1 MKKTMLMMTAAVLA
15 AAISGCQPNDT
26 GAAGTTAA
34 VETTAEETT
43 AAKEIDL
50 DEIHTAVK
58 EAYGDAYIPS
68 MPFDGQMLDQMM
80 GVTEDMYE
88 SFIAEGPMISAHV
101 DTFVAVKAKEGKGDE
116 VKAALDSYRENLI
129 SNTMQYPMNLPKIQA
144 SEVYQ
149 NGDYVFFVM
158 LGTPTMESEEQG
170 EEAALKS
177 AQENNKIGMD
187 VIAGFFQ

>member
-1 MKKTMLMMTAAVLA
+1 MKKTMLLMTAAVLA
-15 AAISGCQPNDT
+15 AAISGCQPNNT

-34 VETTAEETT
+34 VETTVEETT
-43 AAKEIDL
+43 AAKEVDL

-80 GVTEDMYE
+80 GITEDMYE
-88 SFIAEGPMISAHV
+88 NFIAEGPMISAHV

-129 SNTMQYPMNLPKIQA
+129 SNTMQYPMNMPKIQA